1 MVNPDSYSS
10 HSNLGSSMEQ
20 YPVENSGWSEI
31 DEWGPEK
38 VLQVYDPDTGMKGVL
53 VIDNTSTGPGKGGI
67 RFAESVTPME
77 VFKLARTMTWKCA
90 SAGLPFGGAKG
101 GIIANPGKVNQVEW
115 IKSFAKMIKPYC
127 PSQYIAATDVGTT
140 ELDMAV
146 FAHEIGDM
154 RACTGKPQELGGI
167 PHELGTTGYGVS
179 VALRTTIDF
188 LKESKRKGLKP
199 SRPFIDLTNSLDTKN
214 NNIKVVIQGFGNVG
228 SFTAKFLND
237 LNIKV
242 IGVSDVSGFVFDDNG
257 LDIPQLMRDMK
268 DKSKL
273 SDLLDNQQQQQQHL
287 YNILDKDEIF
297 NVDSDVFI
305 PAALTGVI
313 NDKTA
318 SKLLEHNV
326 KIIIEGANIP
336 TTPSADQYLVNNNI
350 LIIPDFLANSGGVIG
365 SFVEYQGRTEK
376 EAFDLIEYKIANN
389 VKRALYNSVQ
399 LTDQEGDNSQ
409 LNVRKVAMETAKQI
423 VYRAMLLRKGAISVA
438 REAYARKER
447 VNF

>member
-20 YPVENSGWSEI
+20 YQVENSGWSEI

-67 RFAESVTPME
+67 RFAESVTPIE

-188 LKESKRKGLKP
+188 LKESKRKGVKP
-199 SRPFIDLTNSLDTKN
+199 SRPYVDLTNSLDTKN
-214 NNIKVVIQGFGNVG
+214 NDIKVVIQGFGNVG

-257 LDIPQLMRDMK
+257 LDIPQLMSDMK

-273 SDLLDNQQQQQQHL
+273 SDLLNNQQQQQHL

-326 KIIIEGANIP
+326 KIIVEGANIP

-376 EAFDLIEYKIANN
+376 EAFDLIEYKITNN

-447 VNF
+447 VIY

>member
-20 YPVENSGWSEI
+20 YQVENSGWSEI

-67 RFAESVTPME
+67 RFAESVTPIE

-188 LKESKRKGLKP
+188 LKESKHKGLKP
-199 SRPFIDLTNSLDTKN
+199 SRSFIDLTNSLDTKN
-214 NNIKVVIQGFGNVG
+214 NDIKVVIQGFGNVG

-257 LDIPQLMRDMK
+257 LDIPQLMSDMK

-273 SDLLDNQQQQQQHL
+273 SDLLNNQQQQQHL
-287 YNILDKDEIF
+287 YNILEKDEIF

-326 KIIIEGANIP
+326 KIIVEGANIP

-376 EAFDLIEYKIANN
+376 EAFDLIEYKITNN

-409 LNVRKVAMETAKQI
+409 LDVRKVAMETAKQI

-447 VNF
+447 VIY